1 MICFSL
7 VYTVTVLSPIDLLA
21 VGLLFST
28 FFTDQAVQ
36 QTFQLKG
43 LGQTIFPLTGVSM
56 VVDLYKV

>member
-43 LGQTIFPLTGVSM
+43 LGQTIFTLTGVSM